1 MAEVQQDEEKEK
13 NPEVIS
19 FIMAKKMKWQNIP
32 ICKMYQIF
40 CHFANIS
47 SDVSKHKRYI
57 AGGYPNGKKNHICI
71 WQFFHICKSD
81 FAISSFAILKEITSG
96 GG

>member
-57 AGGYPNGKKNHICI
+57 AGGYPNGKKIIFAYGN
-71 WQFFHICKSD
+71 FFT
-81 FAISSFAILKEITSG
+81 FANQILPFQVLPY
-96 GG
+96 